1 MSLIANADAVLN
13 GMAPYHSEQ
22 ISAHASASGFAMQF
36 SVLLMLELNDRLLHA
51 SSSSVIS
58 VVPLKSKTARDR
70 FSSFVVQSDDWKS
83 RLVRALW

>member
-1 MSLIANADAVLN
+1 MPYADID
-13 GMAPYHSEQ
+13 GMARNHSEQ
-22 ISAHASASGFAMQF
+22 NSAHASASGFATQF
-36 SVLLMLELNDRLLHA
+36 SVAILLELNDSLLRA

-83 RLVRALW
+83 RLVRALL